1 MIDQYI
7 SCGEDKW
14 NNQNGMFYCYLMDM
28 KDKVHSSEEWSAI
41 YNFVQDK
48 ICL

>member
-1 MIDQYI
+1 MIDQ

-14 NNQNGMFYCYLMDM
+14 NNQNGIVLLLPHGYEGQGAE
-28 KDKVHSSEEWSAI
+28 HSSGRMERI

>member
-1 MIDQYI
+1 MIDKYI
-7 SCGEDKW
+7 SCEDKW
-14 NNQNGMFYCYLMDM
+14 NNQNGIVLLCLMDM
-28 KDKVHSSEEWSAI
+28 KDKVQTLQEEWSAI

>member
-1 MIDQYI
+1 MW
-7 SCGEDKW
+7 EDKW
-14 NNQNGMFYCYLMDM
+14 NNQNGIVLLFMDM
-28 KDKVHSSEEWSAI
+28 KDKVQSTRQEEWSAI